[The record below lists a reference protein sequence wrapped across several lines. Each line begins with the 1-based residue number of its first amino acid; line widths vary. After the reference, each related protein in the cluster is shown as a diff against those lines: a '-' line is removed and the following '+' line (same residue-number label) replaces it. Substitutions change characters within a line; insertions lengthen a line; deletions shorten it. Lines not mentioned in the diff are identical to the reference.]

1 MVLFGYEND
10 RNALKYQCPAWV
22 NDFQYKGFE
31 ACSAYAKSE
40 AARFGRVVRVKL
52 DEYLPRI
59 STQYRAKRVSGA
71 KPVIVAVRLSRPT
84 PAWRVVPGWVV
95 ISFAASPG

>member
-31 ACSAYAKSE
+31 ACSVYAQSE
-40 AARFGRVVRVKL
+40 AVRFGRVVRFKL

-59 STQYRAKRVSGA
+59 STQYRATRVSGA
-71 KPVIVAVRLSRPT
+71 KPVIVALQLSGPT
-84 PAWRVVPGWVV
+84 PAWRVVTGWVV
-95 ISFAASPG
+95 ISSAASSG